1 MPPRSLRYTGT
12 QPILRRYIAIMR
24 FAFALIGL
32 TVIGAVTG
40 VGDAAIGSARDMSV
54 KQRLELDSAIDRI
67 VAEHKEQKEQKEQ
80 REAAVAMAS
89 APAKSE
95 IPAEPVV
102 IASPRPA
109 PPNDGKNKVSESAE
123 RSPKAA
129 DRTESKV
136 AERPEPKAGATSQR
150 KAQKPRSGWAS
161 SRSNSL
167 IPHAFVSLPKFAA
180 TTLLGLR

>member
-1 MPPRSLRYTGT
+1 MPPRRLQYTGT
-12 QPILRRYIAIMR
+12 QPIWRRYIAIMR

-40 VGDAAIGSARDMSV
+40 VGVAAIGSARDMSV
-54 KQRLELDSAIDRI
+54 KQRIELDSAIDRI

-102 IASPRPA
+102 IASPRLA
-109 PPNDGKNKVSESAE
+109 PPNDGKSKAAESAE

-129 DRTESKV
+129 
-136 AERPEPKAGATSQR
+136 ERAEPKAVATSQR
-150 KAQKPRSGWAS
+150 KTQKPRSGWAS